1 MHLAFKPAAISS
13 VDLGFLF
20 FVAKETFME
29 GVCSTH
35 PHAKSPC
42 NCGEPLNSE
51 LQVLLK
57 KDELVFGSTSKKF
70 STKSKLLQF
79 TWLLSSP
86 VLPFANPYRRM
97 VYIS

>member
-1 MHLAFKPAAISS
+1 MHLALKPAAISS
-13 VDLGFLF
+13 VDLGFLLK
-20 FVAKETFME
+20 VAKETFIE

-57 KDELVFGSTSKKF
+57 KDELVFGST
-70 STKSKLLQF
+70 
-79 TWLLSSP
+79 
-86 VLPFANPYRRM
+86 
-97 VYIS
+97 